1 VTRSPHGLALAA
13 IAIACALLVSP
24 ARMVHAQ
31 EASVPADM
39 QAELLAKLET
49 YDRSFAER
57 AGSTAKVLLVTRSGN
72 GRSEASAA
80 DMRAAL
86 ARLDRIGGLPHQEVA
101 ASYPGA
107 DALAQRCKSDQIAI
121 VYLTPGLDEEVGAI
135 KTSMTGVSVLT
146 VTAVPAN
153 VPRGLVLGFE
163 LEAGKP
169 KILLNLPQAK
179 AQGVNFA
186 ADVMRLMKVFR

>member
-1 VTRSPHGLALAA
+1 
-13 IAIACALLVSP
+13 
-24 ARMVHAQ
+24 MVYAQ

-57 AGSTAKVLLVTRSGN
+57 AGTTARVLIVTRSGN

-80 DMRAAL
+80 DMKAAL
-86 ARLDRIGGLPHQEVA
+86 ARVDRIGGLPHQEIS
-101 ASYPGA
+101 ASYQGA
-107 DALAQRCKSDQIAI
+107 DALAQRCRSEQIAI
-121 VYLTPGLDEEVGAI
+121 VYVTPGLDDEVDAI

-146 VTAVPAN
+146 VGAVPVD
-153 VPRGLVLGFE
+153 VPRGIVLGFE

-169 KILLNLPQAK
+169 RILLNLAQAK